1 MKTQRRPEE
10 SRLKPLTF
18 KDIPEDLIW
27 RVKAK
32 AAEKRMTLKAFV
44 IEALEHAVGEEKK

>member
-1 MKTQRRPEE
+1 MRADRKPKEPK
-10 SRLKPLTF
+10 LKPLTF
-18 KDIPEDLIW
+18 KDMPEDLIW
-27 RVKAK
+27 QVKAK

>member
-1 MKTQRRPEE
+1 MRTDRKSKEA
-10 SRLKPLTF
+10 RLKPLTF
-18 KDIPEDLIW
+18 KDMPEDLIW

-44 IEALEHAVGEEKK
+44 IEALENAVGNKKE

>member
-1 MKTQRRPEE
+1 MKTQRKPKEP
-10 SRLKPLTF
+10 RLKPLTF
-18 KDIPEDLIW
+18 KDVPEDLIW

-44 IEALEHAVGEEKK
+44 IETLENAVGAMKE

>member
-1 MKTQRRPEE
+1 MKTHRNAKEP
-10 SRLKPLTF
+10 RLKPLTF
-18 KDIPEDLIW
+18 KDMPEDLIW

-44 IEALEHAVGEEKK
+44 IEALEKAVGEKEE

>member
-1 MKTQRRPEE
+1 MKKQVVKKEP
-10 SRLKPLTF
+10 SLKPLTF
-18 KDIPEDLIW
+18 KDMPEDLIW
-27 RVKAK
+27 QVKAK

>member
-1 MKTQRRPEE
+1 MKTQRQSKEQ
-10 SRLKPLTF
+10 RLKPLTF

-27 RVKAK
+27 RVKAR

-44 IEALEHAVGEEKK
+44 IEALENAVGEEKK

>member
-1 MKTQRRPEE
+1 MKIQRKPKD

-44 IEALEHAVGEEKK
+44 IDALESAVGEEKE

>member
-1 MKTQRRPEE
+1 MKTDRRPKEPQ
-10 SRLKPLTF
+10 LKPLTF
-18 KDIPEDLIW
+18 KDMPEDLIW

-44 IEALEHAVGEEKK
+44 IEALERAIGEKVK